1 MPIFNIKKFELE
13 LFRAECLEKDL
24 LVLFRLIGF
33 RIPVWTY
40 HYNVSTWLEDRVIY
54 NEGA

>member
-13 LFRAECLEKDL
+13 LFRAKCLEKDL
-24 LVLFRLIGF
+24 LVLFRLIGL

-54 NEGA
+54 NE